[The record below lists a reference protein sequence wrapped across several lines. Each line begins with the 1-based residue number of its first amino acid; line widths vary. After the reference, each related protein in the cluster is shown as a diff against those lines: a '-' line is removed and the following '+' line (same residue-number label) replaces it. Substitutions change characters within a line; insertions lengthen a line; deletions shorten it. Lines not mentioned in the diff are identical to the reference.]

1 MKSNH
6 KRNSNIKTTDL
17 EVSCSNLDLKK
28 AADIYKEHGCL
39 VVRGL
44 MQSYVSN
51 MYRDIM
57 TTVDEAI
64 RDLGNA
70 SKTDE
75 GWTVSNGSLFI
86 PAPKNFS
93 RDKQIMTVGINY
105 KTSSCFLS
113 AALDS
118 NALNIVESIIGPNIE
133 IYGQGQVLVK
143 EPVGGHPKL
152 LHQDSA
158 YFQHKYNG
166 PVGILTYVI
175 DTGLENG
182 ALHVIPGTHLDGQL
196 EHIDTFSHL
205 GLDQDEWPWEA
216 AVPIIGSAGDSIFF
230 HVKTVH
236 GSKPNYSNKAR
247 PVFINRYRDPKDF
260 TIISGATTRKR
271 TSSALNAD
279 KVKKDSAQ
287 YGLMARGL
295 R

>member
-6 KRNSNIKTTDL
+6 KRSYNIKTTDL

-113 AALDS
+113 AALDG

>member
-113 AALDS
+113 AALDG

>member
-1 MKSNH
+1 
-6 KRNSNIKTTDL
+6 
-17 EVSCSNLDLKK
+17 
-28 AADIYKEHGCL
+28 
-39 VVRGL
+39 
-44 MQSYVSN
+44 
-51 MYRDIM
+51 
-57 TTVDEAI
+57 
-64 RDLGNA
+64 
-70 SKTDE
+70 
-75 GWTVSNGSLFI
+75 
-86 PAPKNFS
+86 
-93 RDKQIMTVGINY
+93 MTVGINY

-113 AALDS
+113 AALDG

>member
-6 KRNSNIKTTDL
+6 KRSYNIKTTDL

-230 HVKTVH
+230 ML
-236 GSKPNYSNKAR
+236 KPCMDQNL
-247 PVFINRYRDPKDF
+247 
-260 TIISGATTRKR
+260 IILIKLGLFLLIDIVIRRILLLLVVQQQEKELVQHLMQTR
-271 TSSALNAD
+271 
-279 KVKKDSAQ
+279 
-287 YGLMARGL
+287 
-295 R
+295 

>member
-6 KRNSNIKTTDL
+6 KRSYNIKTTDL

-247 PVFINRYRDPKDF
+247 PVFINRYRDPRDF
-260 TIISGATTRKR
+260 TIISGATTKKR
-271 TSSALNAD
+271 TASAFNAD
-279 KVKKDSAQ
+279 RVKKDPEQ
-287 YGLMARGL
+287 YGLMARGF

>member
-6 KRNSNIKTTDL
+6 KRSYNIKTTDL

>member
-6 KRNSNIKTTDL
+6 KRNSDIKTTDL

-113 AALDS
+113 AALDG